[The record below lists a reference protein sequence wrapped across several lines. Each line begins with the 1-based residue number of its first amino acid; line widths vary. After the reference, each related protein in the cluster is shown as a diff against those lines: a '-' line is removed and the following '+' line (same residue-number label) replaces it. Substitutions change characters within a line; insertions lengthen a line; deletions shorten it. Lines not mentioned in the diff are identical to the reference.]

1 MRKKESTFELADIF
15 RGFWIGFTQT
25 HLVTRHHFRIVNHI
39 INCRT
44 SRMGFHL
51 EKCSSKDCDY
61 ETIAYDSCRDRQCP
75 KCQGSKR
82 LRWVA
87 DRMKELLPIPY
98 YHFVSTMPPMNHRLC
113 LFNQALIYD
122 LFFKATSYALNAFSK
137 DPKFL
142 GAQLGFVGV
151 LHTWGKSLA
160 YHPHIHYIVTGGGLL
175 RDGTWKQLPYQHKFI
190 FPVKALS
197 RTIRG
202 RFIKLL
208 KQAYSEGKLSFPG
221 KLNSISSPHA
231 FQKYCNKLGN
241 QSWYCY
247 AKKPFSGPQS
257 VLEYIGRYTHRV
269 AISNNRLIGIE
280 NGQVIF
286 KEKDYKDEGK
296 IKVTSLPV
304 YTFIRRFLWHVLP
317 PGFRKIR
324 HFGFLKSGSRSE
336 KIEMIRT
343 FLEDVAAS
351 IDDVIN
357 TWLDKMSP
365 FINNLCPKCQ
375 KASLEFIYDTS

>member
-1 MRKKESTFELADIF
+1 MFEERSKFELADIF
-15 RGFWIGFTQT
+15 RRFWIGFTQT
-25 HLVTRHHFRIVNHI
+25 HLVTKHHFRIINHI

-44 SRMGFHL
+44 SNLGFHV

-61 ETIAYDSCRDRQCP
+61 EMIAYNSCRDRQCP

-98 YHFVSTMPPMNHRLC
+98 YHISCTMPPIAHRLC

-151 LHTWGKSLA
+151 LHTWGKALA

-175 RDGTWKQLPYQHKFI
+175 SDGTWKRLPYQHQFI
-190 FPVKALS
+190 FPVRALS

-208 KQAYSEGKLSFPG
+208 KKAYSEGKISFPG
-221 KLNSISSPHA
+221 KLNGISSPVA

-241 QSWYCY
+241 QAWYCH
-247 AKKPFSGPQS
+247 AKKPFAGPQR

-269 AISNNRLIGIE
+269 AIANSRLIGIQDE
-280 NGQVIF
+280 RVIF
-286 KEKDYKDEGK
+286 RIKDYKDEGK

-304 YTFIRRFLWHVLP
+304 YTFIRRFLWHILP
-317 PGFRKIR
+317 RGFRKIR
-324 HFGFLKSGSRSE
+324 HFGFLNTGSRSE
-336 KIEMIRT
+336 KINLIREL
-343 FLEDVAAS
+343 LEGVASS
-351 IDDVIN
+351 IDDTIQD
-357 TWLDKMSP
+357 WLERMSP
-365 FINNLCPKCQ
+365 YINRLCPKCQ
-375 KASLEFIYDTS
+375 KAPLEFIYDTS